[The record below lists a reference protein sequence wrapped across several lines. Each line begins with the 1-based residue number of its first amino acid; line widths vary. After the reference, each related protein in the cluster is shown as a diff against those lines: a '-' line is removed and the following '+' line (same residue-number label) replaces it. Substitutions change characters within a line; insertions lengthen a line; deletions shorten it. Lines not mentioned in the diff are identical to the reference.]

1 MYDMGLI
8 IHMDWLITL
17 FLLPA
22 YIIGW
27 GISIIIWWFILSGA
41 WTVLNEAYASYS
53 AKAREKRKDHL
64 DDIDNYH

>member
-27 GISIIIWWFILSGA
+27 GLSIIIWWYILSGA
-41 WTVLNEAYASYS
+41 WTVLNEIYFNFRTSN
-53 AKAREKRKDHL
+53 KKDHL

>member
-27 GISIIIWWFILSGA
+27 GLSIIIWWYILSGA
-41 WTVLNEAYASYS
+41 WNVLNEMYS
-53 AKAREKRKDHL
+53 NFRRRNEKDHL
-64 DDIDNYH
+64 DDIDTYH

>member
-27 GISIIIWWFILSGA
+27 GISIIIWWYILSGA
-41 WTVLNEAYASYS
+41 WTVLNGIYS
-53 AKAREKRKDHL
+53 NFRARNKKDHL

>member
-27 GISIIIWWFILSGA
+27 GLSIIIWWYILSGS
-41 WTVLNEAYASYS
+41 WTVLNEIYS
-53 AKAREKRKDHL
+53 NFRTRNKKDHL

>member
-27 GISIIIWWFILSGA
+27 GLSIIIWWYILSGA
-41 WTVLNEAYASYS
+41 WTVLNEIYFNFRTRN
-53 AKAREKRKDHL
+53 KKDHL

>member
-27 GISIIIWWFILSGA
+27 GLSIIIWWYILSGA
-41 WTVLNEAYASYS
+41 WTVLNEIYYNF
-53 AKAREKRKDHL
+53 RTRNEKDHL

>member
-27 GISIIIWWFILSGA
+27 GLSIIIWWYILSGA
-41 WTVLNEAYASYS
+41 WTVLNEIYS
-53 AKAREKRKDHL
+53 NFRTSNKKDHL

>member
-27 GISIIIWWFILSGA
+27 GLSIIIWWYILSGA
-41 WTVLNEAYASYS
+41 WTVLNEMYS
-53 AKAREKRKDHL
+53 NFRTRNEKDHL

>member
-27 GISIIIWWFILSGA
+27 GLSIIIWWYILSYA
-41 WTVLNEAYASYS
+41 WTVLNEIYYNF
-53 AKAREKRKDHL
+53 KIRNEKDHL

>member
-8 IHMDWLITL
+8 ILMDWLITL

-27 GISIIIWWFILSGA
+27 GLSIIIWWYILSGA
-41 WTVLNEAYASYS
+41 WTVLNEIYS
-53 AKAREKRKDHL
+53 NFRTRNEKDHL